1 MTRKGRE
8 WCGFLLT
15 RLVGTGVDTLV
26 MLVAYVL
33 AFAVRMEF
41 REPSFGWRATVLCFV
56 FTWMVQMFSLIV
68 TGGYRIPW
76 RRIRPLDLPR
86 YVGAALLSGGVLT
99 VLRLVFNEGAA
110 WGVLAGRQWLLSAVS
125 AAMLAVLWWNRRELA
140 AARTARIAAGVLA
153 GGIAGNLVDRVFR
166 GRVVDFLDFHW
177 RELYHYPTF
186 NVADAAICAGVGLLL
201 LHAVRCSRKK
211 P

>member
-1 MTRKGRE
+1 MKTI
-8 WCGFLLT
+8 LLLAAAA
-15 RLVGTGVDTLV
+15 LVLDQAAKFAAVR
-26 MLVAYVL
+26 
-33 AFAVRMEF
+33 AFAD
-41 REPSFGWRATVLCFV
+41 
-56 FTWMVQMFSLIV
+56 
-68 TGGYRIPW
+68 GG
-76 RRIRPLDLPR
+76 
-86 YVGAALLSGGVLT
+86 ALAIFPGFFD
-99 VLRLVFNEGAA
+99 LRLVFNEGAA